1 MGMQDPAVKQRMQKM
16 LSKLGADSGVD
27 PSLADPAMLDKLFER
42 MQDPAMLEK
51 LEAHT
56 KNESFVA
63 RMQELASDPKFSAA
77 ATGYVEDMAQELTEG
92 GGDVSGFGA
101 ELDPEDEGYD
111 GDDELDEDDEDGEDD
126 EDDEEA

>member
-16 LSKLGADSGVD
+16 LSKLGADSGID
-27 PSLADPAMLDKLFER
+27 PPLADPAMLDKLFER
-42 MQDPAMLEK
+42 MQDPEMLEK

-77 ATGYVEDMAQELTEG
+77 ATGYVEDMAQGLTEG

-101 ELDPEDEGYD
+101 ELDPEDEDEGYD

-126 EDDEEA
+126 EDEA

>member
-1 MGMQDPAVKQRMQKM
+1 MHRRAHPLAPLPHPPQDP
-16 LSKLGADSGVD
+16 
-27 PSLADPAMLDKLFER
+27 E
-42 MQDPAMLEK
+42 MLEK

-101 ELDPEDEGYD
+101 ELDPEDEDEDDEEDGYES
-111 GDDELDEDDEDGEDD
+111 DDELDEEDD
-126 EDDEEA
+126 EDEDEDDA

>member
-1 MGMQDPAVKQRMQKM
+1 M
-16 LSKLGADSGVD
+16 LK
-27 PSLADPAMLDKLFER
+27 
-42 MQDPAMLEK
+42 K

-101 ELDPEDEGYD
+101 ELDPEDEDEDDEEDGYES
-111 GDDELDEDDEDGEDD
+111 DDELDEEDD
-126 EDDEEA
+126 EDEDEDDA